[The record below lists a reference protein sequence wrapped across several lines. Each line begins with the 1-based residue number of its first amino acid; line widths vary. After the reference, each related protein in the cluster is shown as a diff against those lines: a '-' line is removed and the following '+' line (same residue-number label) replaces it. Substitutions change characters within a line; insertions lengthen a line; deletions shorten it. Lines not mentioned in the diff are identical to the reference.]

1 VDVTGAWTS
10 AKSLQADVGAK
21 LYPKLCR
28 LREQK
33 LIFPG
38 SSCLLTGFLW
48 TLPLACLTGTEIM
61 GAVLWLAENED
72 EKTRLLLLHPWIA
85 NVSDD
90 EKSDYESKLMS
101 TTMGI
106 ENSD

>member
-10 AKSLQADVGAK
+10 AKSLQVDVGAK
-21 LYPKLCR
+21 LYPKLYR

-33 LIFPG
+33 LIFPR

-48 TLPLACLTGTEIM
+48 TLPLACLTSTEII
-61 GAVLWLAENED
+61 GTVLWLTENKD
-72 EKTRLLLLHPWIA
+72 KKTRLLLLHPWII
-85 NVSDD
+85 NISDD
-90 EKSDYESKLMS
+90 KKSDYELKLMLIII
-101 TTMGI
+101 GI